1 MNNVESINFKGILLS
16 CFKSVSKLFI
26 FLGILWGIGFAIYSN
41 IEIINN
47 IFWNINNIVLLP
59 IKYTL
64 QNIVYYII
72 TISIFVIIW
81 LSCAGNKLSDKDF
94 KNNLFVSKYITLSSF
109 ILLISFALLYDK
121 TYSEGV
127 EFLISTLL
135 FFNAIGL
142 VFSFT
147 SWISIR
153 TELKRANRRE
163 KNREQIKE
171 NKSKEAPQ
179 QLKLFD

>member
-1 MNNVESINFKGILLS
+1 MNNEESIDFKGILLS

-26 FLGILWGIGFAIYSN
+26 VLGILWGIFFAINSN
-41 IEIINN
+41 TEIINN

-64 QNIVYYII
+64 QNIIYYLI
-72 TISIFVIIW
+72 TISLFVIIW

-94 KNNLFVSKYITLSSF
+94 KNNLFVSKYITLASF

-121 TYSEGV
+121 TYSAAG
-127 EFLISTLL
+127 EFLIGTLM
-135 FFNAIGL
+135 FFNAIGSIC
-142 VFSFT
+142 SFAT
-147 SWISIR
+147 WISIR
-153 TELKRANRRE
+153 MELKRANRRE
-163 KNREQIKE
+163 EKREVIKE
-171 NKSKEAPQ
+171 NKSKEGPQ